1 MFCTN
6 CGTQINDGS
15 LFCPNCGAAL
25 GNRMANTPAQPT
37 SVQVQSVPFQS
48 TMGQN
53 PPMLLLNIDYIP
65 GKRFKV
71 LGLVKG
77 NSAQSRNVGK
87 DLMAG
92 FKNLVGG
99 EVEGYS
105 EMTSAAR
112 QVALE
117 SMMSS
122 ARTLGADAIIN
133 IRYDSASLAI
143 QGIAEVMVYG
153 TAVKI
158 SDEESNNE
166 EER

>member
-6 CGTQINDGS
+6 CGNQVNDGS
-15 LFCPNCGAAL
+15 MFCPNCGAKI
-25 GNRMANTPAQPT
+25 GNGIPNMQTQPMMEKKP
-37 SVQVQSVPFQS
+37 SL
-48 TMGQN
+48 
-53 PPMLLLNIDYIP
+53 LLLNIDHIP
-65 GKRFKV
+65 GKKLEV

-92 FKNLVGG
+92 IKNMVGG
-99 EVEGYS
+99 EVSGYS
-105 EMTSAAR
+105 EMTNMAR
-112 QVALE
+112 QIALMHMQDE
-117 SMMSS
+117 
-122 ARTLGADAIIN
+122 ARALGADAVIN

-158 SDEESNNE
+158 AEES
-166 EER
+166 